1 MKRKMFMSIVMS
13 IVLALGV
20 LGQAVAANGMVS
32 SQNRIAT
39 GGIVGQPLPGV
50 KGGVP
55 YMCTYSSPDRAN
67 FTFTC
72 AQDINYSPYG
82 FYAIDKRTFDLNIF
96 EDKLT
101 LRYLRTD
108 IDNLVIYYQN
118 YLRELGLLLEELNRT
133 SLTWNELQF
142 YAKNAN
148 IIGSYAQH
156 ALIQWEYVEEQIEYI
171 NIEINFWV
179 AP

>member
-1 MKRKMFMSIVMS
+1 MRRNMFISIVMS

-20 LGQAVAANGMVS
+20 LGQAVAANGIVYS
-32 SQNRIAT
+32 RNKIAS
-39 GGIVGQPLPGV
+39 GGIIGQPLPGV

-55 YMCTYSSPDRAN
+55 YMCSYSSPN
-67 FTFTC
+67 QTFFTITC

-101 LRYLRTD
+101 LRYLRED
-108 IDNLVIYYQN
+108 IDNLVSMYQN
-118 YLRELGLLLEELNRT
+118 YLRELSLLLEELNRA
-133 SLTWNELQF
+133 SLTWNELKY
-142 YAKNAN
+142 YARNAD
-148 IIGSYAQH
+148 IVGSYAKL
-156 ALIQWEYVEEQIEYI
+156 ALINWQYLEGQIEYI
-171 NIEINFWV
+171 NNEIDFWV